1 MVHLQTSFFT
11 DAVVAEIR
19 TPRRGARLHWR
30 RTTDNKT
37 FFNKNWPLYR
47 AFHSRF
53 EKVSSKNAVFIMN
66 EFRNKCET
74 ISSVPKQF
82 MSPRDLALILSRNE
96 LY

>member
-11 DAVVAEIR
+11 DAIVDEIR
-19 TPRRGARLHWR
+19 TTQRGAR
-30 RTTDNKT
+30 KT
-37 FFNKNWPLYR
+37 FFNKNWPRYR
-47 AFHSRF
+47 TFHNRF

-74 ISSVPKQF
+74 ISSVPKRF
-82 MSPRDLALILSRNE
+82 MSPRDLALILSRRE

>member
-11 DAVVAEIR
+11 DAIVDEIR
-19 TPRRGARLHWR
+19 TPRRGAR
-30 RTTDNKT
+30 KT
-37 FFNKNWPLYR
+37 FFNKYWPLYR
-47 AFHSRF
+47 AFHNRF

-74 ISSVPKQF
+74 ISSVPKRF
-82 MSPRDLALILSRNE
+82 MSPRDLALILSRRE

>member
-11 DAVVAEIR
+11 DAIVDEIR
-19 TPRRGARLHWR
+19 KPQRGAR
-30 RTTDNKT
+30 KT
-37 FFNKNWPLYR
+37 FFNKYWPLYR

-74 ISSVPKQF
+74 ISSVPKRF
-82 MSPRDLALILSRNE
+82 MSPRDLALILSRRE